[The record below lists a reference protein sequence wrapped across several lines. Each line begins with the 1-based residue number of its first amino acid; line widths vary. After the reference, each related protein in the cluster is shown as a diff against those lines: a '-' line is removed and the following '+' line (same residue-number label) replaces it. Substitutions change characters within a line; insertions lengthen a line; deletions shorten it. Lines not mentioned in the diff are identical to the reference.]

1 MNVIKENSIE
11 ISLLSQLDWN
21 ELAVEARAGKVLLLF
36 ASKELRHGLGILKNS
51 SFWIRVN
58 RLLHPWPSF
67 VLYGLLSSLWCF
79 SVLVY
84 HYFRTSF
91 NLKSILYVDRQTNS
105 KYRDWAPLSKK
116 REDVFRL
123 LFGILSTNV
132 LLKLVIF
139 LIALIL
145 VHWRVW
151 WVRRGTSS
159 HKIVTTSSDW

>member
-1 MNVIKENSIE
+1 MKLAYCHSWTGTSLQSRLVQRTGSLVICIKGATSRFGHLEKFVVLNPCQASPSLTIFCPLWFII
-11 ISLLSQLDWN
+11 ISLVFFYLSI
-21 ELAVEARAGKVLLLF
+21 LLF
-36 ASKELRHGLGILKNS
+36 SDFLQFK
-51 SFWIRVN
+51 VN
-58 RLLHPWPSF
+58 
-67 VLYGLLSSLWCF
+67 
-79 SVLVY
+79 
-84 HYFRTSF
+84 
-91 NLKSILYVDRQTNS
+91 RQTNS
-105 KYRDWAPLSKK
+105 KYGDWAPLSKK